1 VTRPVTLV
9 LTASFPFLLH
19 EVYDRYDAQSG
30 AILRFPHYPEKP
42 FAFNY

>member
-1 VTRPVTLV
+1 VTRPVTLA

-19 EVYDRYDAQSG
+19 EVYDPYDAPSG
-30 AILRFPHYPEKP
+30 AILRFRQYPEKP